1 MLRQPPD
8 KMEKYMFRVGFPGW
22 KLAGRFG
29 VTLVYRV
36 DVLHDPEA
44 GVYVATSPDLRGLV
58 AEAATLDDLFREV
71 HAGADE
77 LIREQVMPARPA
89 NIRAAWGDVAA
100 CPA

>member
-1 MLRQPPD
+1 
-8 KMEKYMFRVGFPGW
+8 MFRVGFPGW